1 MADLDNKISFAGTV
15 GGICACDLSTKV
27 SGVSFTPPVQV
38 LLVEDDDSAREIFAT
53 ALRMTGHHVRTASDG
68 LAGLR
73 LLEAFEP
80 DVVVVDLALPIA
92 SGFEVLHE
100 MRSGERMHDT
110 PVIAISGHEHGLR
123 QARANREFFG
133 VLEKP
138 FDPQRLVR
146 MVDRAHRHSHN

>member
-1 MADLDNKISFAGTV
+1 MSALF
-15 GGICACDLSTKV
+15 
-27 SGVSFTPPVQV
+27 FTPPVQV
-38 LLVEDDDSAREIFAT
+38 LLVEDDDSAREVFAT
-53 ALRMTGHHVRTASDG
+53 ALRMTGHRVRTAPDG

-73 LLEAFEP
+73 MLEAFEP
-80 DVVVVDLALPIA
+80 DVIVVDLGLPIA

-100 MRSGERMHDT
+100 LRLGERTHHT
-110 PVIAISGHEHGLR
+110 PVIAISGHERGLQ
-123 QARANREFFG
+123 QARANSEFFC